1 MKIEIKKILTEDF
14 DLNQPYVSPIVQNAQ
29 GYVDSMNSYNQSQNA
44 YNDLIHRGLTS
55 DEKREMLKGMQNLT
69 GDTSQL
75 PLFQQLIPDSDVINK
90 YRMEQTGSMFQD
102 EVNKN
107 YNRGN
112 DFRERESDL
121 RRNVINQHSDISNL
135 NHKLDRANNSVNIAH
150 SQGDLKA
157 SVYGGLGLVGGGLVG
172 STLGAIHMANRL
184 KNRNQ
189 R

>member
-1 MKIEIKKILTEDF
+1 MKIEMKKILLEEF
-14 DLNQPYVSPIVQNAQ
+14 DLSQPYVSPIVQNAQ
-29 GYVDSMNSYNQSQNA
+29 GYVDSMNSIEQTQNA
-44 YNDLIHRGLTS
+44 YNDLIHRGITS
-55 DEKREMLKGMQNLT
+55 DEKREMLKGIQNLT
-69 GDTSQL
+69 NDTTRL
-75 PLFQQLIPDSDVINK
+75 PLFQGFIPDSDVINK
-90 YRMEQTGSMFQD
+90 YRMEQTGDMLQD
-102 EVNKN
+102 EINKN

-121 RRNVINQHSDISNL
+121 RRNVINQQSDLSSL

-157 SVYGGLGLVGGGLVG
+157 QVYGGLGLVGGGLVG